1 MELTYPQQHNL
12 LMFGIIQQLLKL
24 LRILFQIAIYL
35 PNGNAQ
41 NSGNSCL
48 DCAAGTPGSVEEYV
62 YQSAPVNLPGVP
74 PAAGWSFTWDLCCR
88 NGAITN
94 LVLSSTTSPSEGFT
108 LRATMFPYIDPISG
122 LPVDGDPCFDS
133 SPLFNEEP
141 KTIICTGYPFS
152 YSHNASDPELDSIV
166 YSWDEPLDDA
176 VAFGVFNPPID
187 PSPIPFLAP
196 YSFNSP
202 LPGNPILDANTG
214 EISYNSNVSGNFVTV
229 VRVDAFKCGQKVA
242 SIYREIQA
250 VLIGCPAMSNGQP
263 NSPPTI
269 TPPNGPQNWTTI
281 INPSSGLPSYSTTV
295 NAGELVIFDVIGQD
309 LDIYA
314 NNVPQDVE
322 MTISGGQMAADYI
335 TDTLCNNP
343 PCATF
348 TDNNSNPPPI
358 SSPSLVQ
365 GQFQWQTDCNQIL
378 SDAGCG
384 NTTNVFN
391 FLIKVQDDFCPANA
405 ITIAT
410 LSITILPA
418 LVQPAPD
425 FQCVTEN
432 LNGDVTL
439 TWDHLLGANNSTTY
453 QIFGASNLGGP
464 YTQLD
469 DVSYPA
475 DLVTIPN
482 ANLPTG
488 TQYYFMTLNSLCA
501 DQSEPSDTMIPI
513 NYSLTSSNVNCYNG
527 NDGRIV
533 VDMQTNLINPFY
545 YYLNGVL
552 NTNPVDSVFD
562 NLSAGVYTVA
572 LTDNMNCYIEE
583 EVVISVPG
591 NPLQVLTIDTINTCH
606 SDSSAFAVA
615 VGIGGTPFANG
626 TYLYN
631 WYDSNVG
638 STNPTISTNDT
649 AFNLYTGTYFVRIT
663 DANGCDTNASVQIIS
678 PQLPLSSS
686 NQIGPIVCKGDSSG
700 YIVGDAGGGF
710 PPYTYTWSTSLGGI
724 IQQSFGLNNKDT
736 LKNISTGVYLLDIV
750 DQRGC
755 QSSQISITVNE
766 PLHPLVIDTVM
777 LVDAIDCFGDST
789 GRAVVYFSGG
799 DPSGIAPAYQYLWD
813 NGETDSLAQHLYSG
827 YRSVTVT
834 DGRGCQ
840 VIDSVF
846 VPEST
851 EIISILTI
859 DSTVNCYGSNN
870 GIVSVTTSGGY
881 PNYIYSWSNGQ
892 PLGSGNV
899 DTAFNLSYG
908 SYALTTE
915 DSWGCSVVD
924 SVFMTEPDLL
934 TMEAIEL
941 EWISCKDSADG
952 LAFAVAQG
960 GTIPYTFSWG
970 GNQIGDTVNTLSPG
984 VHLVT
989 VTDAKGCT
997 ASDTVEIHEPPY
1009 LVVSISNVVPVYCNG
1024 VNTGSL
1030 TATASGGTPG
1040 YTYLWDDNPAL
1051 PQITAT
1057 ASYLESGIYTVTAT
1071 DSRGCI
1077 ATATEDISQV
1087 VPTMQLDTSFTNV
1100 SCHGNND
1107 GSALVIA
1114 SGGHAPYTYT
1124 WVGTNSSFVS
1134 YTSSISGL
1142 SAGTYSVTVTDTN
1155 NCTRNSSVDIYEPL
1169 PIIYNVST
1177 SVDELCLGACN
1188 GEIHIDSITGGTP
1201 PYVGMLTSNTTG
1213 AITYLT
1219 MSGDSIINGV
1229 CAGDYTV
1236 MVTDSG
1242 LCSSSMLPS
1251 GNSQAV
1257 VNSTVS
1263 ALTDPQIVITD
1274 NVDCFGGSTGEIQ
1287 ITNPDIDYMYVWRD
1301 INGSYI
1307 NSGVSVNNLTAG
1319 QYFVNAEYQNL
1330 GNAIAPPYNIGPS
1343 DSSTAPGGY
1352 NDGNWFL
1359 ELDCTSPSKIISS
1372 LVYARDTNT
1381 ITFELRDNLALVLDD
1396 TTITVYPGAQRIHL
1410 DFDVPVANALQLG
1423 ISAPGSG
1430 LYRNRQ
1436 PFGSSMPFPY
1446 LGSTINIVGT
1456 GQNSER
1462 NYYFFYDIEVQEI
1475 TSNSVPGCISYSDTV
1490 TIVEPDPL
1498 SVSGVVNA
1506 SDCFGGSS
1514 GSISISVTG
1523 GTSNYT
1529 YQWDNGSTLS
1539 QLNNLSSGDYT
1550 VTITDANSCVLVD
1563 TFTVTQPSPINVSI
1577 SRGSNNANNPAYF
1590 ELSVNGSSASGGTA
1604 PYVYTWKREYP
1615 VGVFTNVGGGN
1626 NYTVYAAGT
1635 YSVTVVD
1642 ANGCTV
1648 ASNDFTYNNPPTSV
1662 VENSGVIKLE
1672 IYPNPF
1678 NDVAI
1683 VDFGRYISNSQLK
1696 IFNIVGEL
1704 VDEYEVR
1711 DTDKIEIERKEKVNG
1726 VYFAE
1731 IEIDDKKIFK
1741 KIIIVK

>member
-1 MELTYPQQHNL
+1 MKKFIFILSLVVVFVNANAQIILSPDTSVCGVYNDTLQALSQELSSINTDDIHGAVAIPLGFTFNFYGTAYNSCVLSANGYITFDITQAGQYSPWGISAPIPNPTGTMPENAIMAPWQDILPGPPPNNNITFGTTGLAPNRRFTVTWCEIPMFSCTQDLHTSQIILYEGSDKIEMFLQDKPLCATWNGGAAVQGLVDATSTNFDIVNDPVLGQPRNFPLQWTATNEGWEFVPNGTTSYIINQIPYVPIIAGTNVWTDANGNVLGTGPSLPVNL
-12 LMFGIIQQLLKL
+12 SSSTTIYANVSGACSAGQLSDSVVISVTGCFTISTITNDASCSGNDASITCVPDTSLTNPPWNIQLLDL
-24 LRILFQIAIYL
+24 
-35 PNGNAQ
+35 NGNI
-41 NSGNSCL
+41 
-48 DCAAGTPGSVEEYV
+48 V
-62 YQSAPVNLPGVP
+62 QSAPNVTTFTHTFNNLFPGTYTVNVTDIFGY
-74 PAAGWSFTWDLCCR
+74 
-88 NGAITN
+88 
-94 LVLSSTTSPSEGFT
+94 SSQQS
-108 LRATMFPYIDPISG
+108 ATVGQIQNPIST
-122 LPVDGDPCFDS
+122 S
-133 SPLFNEEP
+133 
-141 KTIICTGYPFS
+141 
-152 YSHNASDPELDSIV
+152 
-166 YSWDEPLDDA
+166 
-176 VAFGVFNPPID
+176 
-187 PSPIPFLAP
+187 
-196 YSFNSP
+196 
-202 LPGNPILDANTG
+202 
-214 EISYNSNVSGNFVTV
+214 
-229 VRVDAFKCGQKVA
+229 
-242 SIYREIQA
+242 
-250 VLIGCPAMSNGQP
+250 
-263 NSPPTI
+263 
-269 TPPNGPQNWTTI
+269 
-281 INPSSGLPSYSTTV
+281 V
-295 NAGELVIFDVIGQD
+295 N
-309 LDIYA
+309 Y
-314 NNVPQDVE
+314 
-322 MTISGGQMAADYI
+322 
-335 TDTLCNNP
+335 
-343 PCATF
+343 
-348 TDNNSNPPPI
+348 
-358 SSPSLVQ
+358 
-365 GQFQWQTDCNQIL
+365 
-378 SDAGCG
+378 
-384 NTTNVFN
+384 
-391 FLIKVQDDFCPANA
+391 
-405 ITIAT
+405 
-410 LSITILPA
+410 
-418 LVQPAPD
+418 
-425 FQCVTEN
+425 
-432 LNGDVTL
+432 
-439 TWDHLLGANNSTTY
+439 
-453 QIFGASNLGGP
+453 
-464 YTQLD
+464 
-469 DVSYPA
+469 
-475 DLVTIPN
+475 
-482 ANLPTG
+482 
-488 TQYYFMTLNSLCA
+488 
-501 DQSEPSDTMIPI
+501 
-513 NYSLTSSNVNCYNG
+513 SNVNCYNG
-527 NDGRIV
+527 NDGRIAV
-533 VDMQTNLINPFY
+533 HVNNAATPFY

-562 NLSAGVYTVA
+562 NLSAGFYIVSVID
-572 LTDNMNCYIEE
+572 DNNCLHRDT
-583 EVVISVPG
+583 VVISAPS
-591 NPLQVLTIDTINTCH
+591 NPLQAIVSSKVNTCH
-606 SDSSAFAVA
+606 SDSTAFAVA
-615 VGIGGTPFANG
+615 LGIGGTPFANG

-724 IQQSFGLNNKDT
+724 IQQTFGLNNKDT

-789 GRAVVYFSGG
+789 GRAVVYHSGG

-813 NGETDSLAQHLYSG
+813 NGETDSLAQYLYSG

-846 VPEST
+846 VPESS

-870 GIVSVTTSGGY
+870 GIVSVTTSGGH

-960 GTIPYTFSWG
+960 GTMPYTFSWG

-1087 VPTMQLDTSFTNV
+1087 VPTMELDTSFTNV

-1177 SVDELCLGACN
+1177 SADELCLGACN

-1263 ALTDPQIVITD
+1263 VLTDPQIVVTD

-1287 ITNPDIDYMYVWRD
+1287 ITNPDTNYTYYTYFILSSVQNVWVG
-1301 INGSYI
+1301 IGASA
-1307 NSGVSVNNLTAG
+1307 SNLPSG
-1319 QYFVNAEYQNL
+1319 QYFVR
-1330 GNAIAPPYNIGPS
+1330 AILNQSMNVPLPS
-1343 DSSTAPGGY
+1343 
-1352 NDGNWFL
+1352 
-1359 ELDCTSPSKIISS
+1359 TSW
-1372 LVYARDTNT
+1372 
-1381 ITFELRDNLALVLDD
+1381 
-1396 TTITVYPGAQRIHL
+1396 
-1410 DFDVPVANALQLG
+1410 
-1423 ISAPGSG
+1423 
-1430 LYRNRQ
+1430 
-1436 PFGSSMPFPY
+1436 
-1446 LGSTINIVGT
+1446 
-1456 GQNSER
+1456 
-1462 NYYFFYDIEVQEI
+1462 
-1475 TSNSVPGCISYSDTV
+1475 CISYSDTV

-1563 TFTVTQPSPINVSI
+1563 TFTVTQASPINVSI

-1615 VGVFTNVGGGN
+1615 VGIFTNVGGGN

-1662 VENSGVIKLE
+1662 VENTGVIKLE

-1711 DTDKIEIERKEKVNG
+1711 ETDKIEIERKEKVNG

-1741 KIIIVK
+1741 KIIVE

>member
-1 MELTYPQQHNL
+1 M
-12 LMFGIIQQLLKL
+12 
-24 LRILFQIAIYL
+24 
-35 PNGNAQ
+35 
-41 NSGNSCL
+41 
-48 DCAAGTPGSVEEYV
+48 
-62 YQSAPVNLPGVP
+62 
-74 PAAGWSFTWDLCCR
+74 
-88 NGAITN
+88 
-94 LVLSSTTSPSEGFT
+94 
-108 LRATMFPYIDPISG
+108 
-122 LPVDGDPCFDS
+122 
-133 SPLFNEEP
+133 
-141 KTIICTGYPFS
+141 
-152 YSHNASDPELDSIV
+152 
-166 YSWDEPLDDA
+166 
-176 VAFGVFNPPID
+176 
-187 PSPIPFLAP
+187 
-196 YSFNSP
+196 
-202 LPGNPILDANTG
+202 
-214 EISYNSNVSGNFVTV
+214 
-229 VRVDAFKCGQKVA
+229 
-242 SIYREIQA
+242 
-250 VLIGCPAMSNGQP
+250 
-263 NSPPTI
+263 
-269 TPPNGPQNWTTI
+269 
-281 INPSSGLPSYSTTV
+281 
-295 NAGELVIFDVIGQD
+295 
-309 LDIYA
+309 
-314 NNVPQDVE
+314 
-322 MTISGGQMAADYI
+322 
-335 TDTLCNNP
+335 
-343 PCATF
+343 
-348 TDNNSNPPPI
+348 
-358 SSPSLVQ
+358 
-365 GQFQWQTDCNQIL
+365 
-378 SDAGCG
+378 
-384 NTTNVFN
+384 
-391 FLIKVQDDFCPANA
+391 
-405 ITIAT
+405 
-410 LSITILPA
+410 
-418 LVQPAPD
+418 
-425 FQCVTEN
+425 
-432 LNGDVTL
+432 
-439 TWDHLLGANNSTTY
+439 
-453 QIFGASNLGGP
+453 
-464 YTQLD
+464 
-469 DVSYPA
+469 
-475 DLVTIPN
+475 
-482 ANLPTG
+482 
-488 TQYYFMTLNSLCA
+488 
-501 DQSEPSDTMIPI
+501 
-513 NYSLTSSNVNCYNG
+513 
-527 NDGRIV
+527 
-533 VDMQTNLINPFY
+533 
-545 YYLNGVL
+545 NGVL
-552 NTNPVDSVFD
+552 NTNPVDTVFD
-562 NLSAGVYTVA
+562 NLSAGFYIVSIID
-572 LTDNMNCYIEE
+572 DNNCLHRDT
-583 EVVISVPG
+583 VVISAPS
-591 NPLQVLTIDTINTCH
+591 NPLQAIVSSKVNTCH
-606 SDSSAFAVA
+606 SDSTAFAVA

-649 AFNLYTGTYFVRIT
+649 AFNLYTGTYFVRII

-789 GRAVVYFSGG
+789 GRAVVYYSGG

-813 NGETDSLAQHLYSG
+813 NGETDSLAQYLYSG

-846 VPEST
+846 VPESS

-960 GTIPYTFSWG
+960 GTMPYTFSWG

-1057 ASYLESGIYTVTAT
+1057 ASYLESGIYTVIAT

-1177 SVDELCLGACN
+1177 SADELCLGACN

-1287 ITNPDIDYMYVWRD
+1287 ITNPDTNYTYYTYFILSSVQNVWVG
-1301 INGSYI
+1301 IGASA
-1307 NSGVSVNNLTAG
+1307 SNLPSG
-1319 QYFVNAEYQNL
+1319 QYFVR
-1330 GNAIAPPYNIGPS
+1330 AILNQSMNVPLPS
-1343 DSSTAPGGY
+1343 
-1352 NDGNWFL
+1352 
-1359 ELDCTSPSKIISS
+1359 TSW
-1372 LVYARDTNT
+1372 
-1381 ITFELRDNLALVLDD
+1381 
-1396 TTITVYPGAQRIHL
+1396 
-1410 DFDVPVANALQLG
+1410 
-1423 ISAPGSG
+1423 
-1430 LYRNRQ
+1430 
-1436 PFGSSMPFPY
+1436 
-1446 LGSTINIVGT
+1446 
-1456 GQNSER
+1456 
-1462 NYYFFYDIEVQEI
+1462 
-1475 TSNSVPGCISYSDTV
+1475 CISYSDTV

-1539 QLNNLSSGDYT
+1539 QLDNLPSGDYT

-1648 ASNDFTYNNPPTSV
+1648 ASNDFTYNNPPTSL

-1711 DTDKIEIERKEKVNG
+1711 ETDKIEIERKEKVNG

-1741 KIIIVK
+1741 KIIVE

>member
-1 MELTYPQQHNL
+1 
-12 LMFGIIQQLLKL
+12 
-24 LRILFQIAIYL
+24 
-35 PNGNAQ
+35 
-41 NSGNSCL
+41 
-48 DCAAGTPGSVEEYV
+48 
-62 YQSAPVNLPGVP
+62 
-74 PAAGWSFTWDLCCR
+74 
-88 NGAITN
+88 
-94 LVLSSTTSPSEGFT
+94 
-108 LRATMFPYIDPISG
+108 
-122 LPVDGDPCFDS
+122 
-133 SPLFNEEP
+133 
-141 KTIICTGYPFS
+141 
-152 YSHNASDPELDSIV
+152 
-166 YSWDEPLDDA
+166 
-176 VAFGVFNPPID
+176 
-187 PSPIPFLAP
+187 
-196 YSFNSP
+196 
-202 LPGNPILDANTG
+202 
-214 EISYNSNVSGNFVTV
+214 
-229 VRVDAFKCGQKVA
+229 
-242 SIYREIQA
+242 
-250 VLIGCPAMSNGQP
+250 MSNGQP
-263 NSPPTI
+263 NSPPSI
-269 TPPNGPQNWTTI
+269 TPPNGPQNWVTI

-295 NAGELVIFDVIGQD
+295 NAGELVTFDVIGQD
-309 LDIYA
+309 LDMYA

-322 MTISGGQMAADYI
+322 MTISGGQMAADFI
-335 TDTLCNNP
+335 TDTLCSNP

-358 SSPSLVQ
+358 FSPSVVQ

-384 NTTNVFN
+384 NTTNTFN

-439 TWDHLLGANNSTTY
+439 TWDHLLGANSSTTY
-453 QIFGASNLGGP
+453 QIFGASNIGGP

-469 DVSYPA
+469 DVTYPA
-475 DLVTIPN
+475 DLVTIQN
-482 ANLPTG
+482 SNLPAG

-501 DQSEPSDTMIPI
+501 DQSEPSDTMVPI

-527 NDGRIV
+527 SDGRIV

-562 NLSAGVYTVA
+562 NLSAGFYIVSVID
-572 LTDNMNCYIEE
+572 DNNCLHRDT
-583 EVVISVPG
+583 VVISSPS
-591 NPLQVLTIDTINTCH
+591 NPLQAIVSSKVNTCH
-606 SDSSAFAVA
+606 SDSTAFAVA
-615 VGIGGTPFANG
+615 LGIGGTPFANG

-638 STNPTISTNDT
+638 LNNPTISTNDT
-649 AFNLYTGTYFVRIT
+649 AFNLYTGTYFVRVT

-686 NQIGPIVCKGDSSG
+686 NQIGPVVCKGDSSG

-724 IQQSFGLNNKDT
+724 IQQSFGVSNKDT
-736 LKNISTGVYLLDIV
+736 LKNIPTGVYLLDII

-777 LVDAIDCFGDST
+777 LVDSIDCFGDST
-789 GRAVVYFSGG
+789 GRAVVYHSGG

-813 NGETDSLAQHLYSG
+813 NGETDSLAQYLYSG
-827 YRSVTVT
+827 YRSVIVT

-846 VPEST
+846 VPESS

-870 GIVSVTTSGGY
+870 GIVSVTTSGGH

-960 GTIPYTFSWG
+960 GTMPYIFSWG

-1009 LVVSISNVVPVYCNG
+1009 LLVSIGNVVPVYCNG

-1040 YTYLWDDNPAL
+1040 YTYLWDDNPVL

-1057 ASYLESGIYTVTAT
+1057 ASYLESGIYIVTAT

-1087 VPTMQLDTSFTNV
+1087 VPTMNLDTSFTNV
-1100 SCHGNND
+1100 SCHGSND
-1107 GSALVIA
+1107 GSALVTA

-1124 WVGTNSSFVS
+1124 WVGTNSSFIS
-1134 YTSSISGL
+1134 YTSSISSL

-1177 SVDELCLGACN
+1177 SADELCLGACN

-1242 LCSSSMLPS
+1242 LCSSSILPS

-1263 ALTDPQIVITD
+1263 ALTDPQIVVTD
-1274 NVDCFGGSTGEIQ
+1274 NVDCFGGITGEIQ
-1287 ITNPDIDYMYVWRD
+1287 LTNPDTNYTYYTYFILSPVQNVWVG
-1301 INGSYI
+1301 IGALAS
-1307 NSGVSVNNLTAG
+1307 NLPSG
-1319 QYFVNAEYQNL
+1319 QYFVR
-1330 GNAIAPPYNIGPS
+1330 AILNQSMNVPLPS
-1343 DSSTAPGGY
+1343 
-1352 NDGNWFL
+1352 
-1359 ELDCTSPSKIISS
+1359 TSW
-1372 LVYARDTNT
+1372 
-1381 ITFELRDNLALVLDD
+1381 
-1396 TTITVYPGAQRIHL
+1396 
-1410 DFDVPVANALQLG
+1410 
-1423 ISAPGSG
+1423 
-1430 LYRNRQ
+1430 
-1436 PFGSSMPFPY
+1436 
-1446 LGSTINIVGT
+1446 
-1456 GQNSER
+1456 
-1462 NYYFFYDIEVQEI
+1462 
-1475 TSNSVPGCISYSDTV
+1475 CISYSDTV

-1498 SVSGVVNA
+1498 SVSGVVDPA
-1506 SDCFGGSS
+1506 DCFGGSS
-1514 GSISISVTG
+1514 GSISVSVMG
-1523 GTSNYT
+1523 GTSNYA
-1529 YQWDNGSTLS
+1529 YQWSNGSTLS
-1539 QLNNLSSGDYT
+1539 QVNNLSSGDYI
-1550 VTITDANSCVLVD
+1550 VTITDANSCILID
-1563 TFTVTQPSPINVSI
+1563 TFTVTQPNPINVSI

-1590 ELSVNGSSASGGTA
+1590 ELSVNGSSASGGTS

-1615 VGVFTNVGGGN
+1615 AGVFTNVGGGN

-1635 YSVTVVD
+1635 YSVTVLD

-1648 ASNDFTYNNPPTSV
+1648 ESNDFTYNNPPTF
-1662 VENSGVIKLE
+1662 VEESSEVIKLE

-1678 NDVAI
+1678 NDVAV
-1683 VDFGRYISNSQLK
+1683 VDFGRYISDSQLK

-1704 VDEYEVR
+1704 VDVYEVR
-1711 DTDKIEIERKEKVNG
+1711 ETDKLEIERKEKVNG

-1741 KIIIVK
+1741 KLILE

>member
-1 MELTYPQQHNL
+1 MKKFIFILSLVVVFVNANAQIILSPDTSVCGVYNDTLQALSQELSSINTDDIHGAVAIPLGFTFNFYGTAYNSCVLSANGYITFDITQAGQYSPWGISAPIPNPTGTMPENAIMAPWQDILPGPPPNNNITFGTTGLAPNRRFTVTWCEIPMFSCTQDLHTSQIILYEGSDKIEMFLQDKPLCATWNGGAAVQGLVDATSTNFDIVNDPVLGQPRNFPLQWTATNEGWEFIPNGTTSYIINQIPYVPIIAGTNVWTDANGNVIGTGPSLPVNL
-12 LMFGIIQQLLKL
+12 SSSTTIYANVSGACSAGQLSDSVVISVTGCFTISTITNDASCSGNDASITCVPDTSLTNPPWNIQLLDL
-24 LRILFQIAIYL
+24 
-35 PNGNAQ
+35 NGNI
-41 NSGNSCL
+41 
-48 DCAAGTPGSVEEYV
+48 V
-62 YQSAPVNLPGVP
+62 QSAPNVTTFTHTFNNLFPGTYTVNVTDIFGY
-74 PAAGWSFTWDLCCR
+74 
-88 NGAITN
+88 
-94 LVLSSTTSPSEGFT
+94 SSQQS
-108 LRATMFPYIDPISG
+108 ATVGQIQNPIST
-122 LPVDGDPCFDS
+122 S
-133 SPLFNEEP
+133 
-141 KTIICTGYPFS
+141 
-152 YSHNASDPELDSIV
+152 
-166 YSWDEPLDDA
+166 
-176 VAFGVFNPPID
+176 
-187 PSPIPFLAP
+187 
-196 YSFNSP
+196 
-202 LPGNPILDANTG
+202 
-214 EISYNSNVSGNFVTV
+214 
-229 VRVDAFKCGQKVA
+229 
-242 SIYREIQA
+242 
-250 VLIGCPAMSNGQP
+250 
-263 NSPPTI
+263 
-269 TPPNGPQNWTTI
+269 
-281 INPSSGLPSYSTTV
+281 V
-295 NAGELVIFDVIGQD
+295 N
-309 LDIYA
+309 Y
-314 NNVPQDVE
+314 
-322 MTISGGQMAADYI
+322 
-335 TDTLCNNP
+335 
-343 PCATF
+343 
-348 TDNNSNPPPI
+348 
-358 SSPSLVQ
+358 
-365 GQFQWQTDCNQIL
+365 
-378 SDAGCG
+378 
-384 NTTNVFN
+384 
-391 FLIKVQDDFCPANA
+391 
-405 ITIAT
+405 
-410 LSITILPA
+410 
-418 LVQPAPD
+418 
-425 FQCVTEN
+425 
-432 LNGDVTL
+432 
-439 TWDHLLGANNSTTY
+439 
-453 QIFGASNLGGP
+453 
-464 YTQLD
+464 
-469 DVSYPA
+469 
-475 DLVTIPN
+475 
-482 ANLPTG
+482 
-488 TQYYFMTLNSLCA
+488 
-501 DQSEPSDTMIPI
+501 
-513 NYSLTSSNVNCYNG
+513 SNVNCYNG
-527 NDGRIV
+527 NDGRIAV
-533 VDMQTNLINPFY
+533 HVNNAATPFY

-562 NLSAGVYTVA
+562 NLSAGFYIVSVID
-572 LTDNMNCYIEE
+572 DNNCLHRDT
-583 EVVISVPG
+583 VVISAPS
-591 NPLQVLTIDTINTCH
+591 NPLQAIVSSKVNTCH
-606 SDSSAFAVA
+606 SDSTAFAVA

-789 GRAVVYFSGG
+789 GRAVVYHSGG

-813 NGETDSLAQHLYSG
+813 NGETDSLAQYLYSG

-840 VIDSVF
+840 VVDSVF
-846 VPEST
+846 VPESS

-870 GIVSVTTSGGY
+870 GIVSVTTSGGH

-960 GTIPYTFSWG
+960 GTMPYTFSWG

-1263 ALTDPQIVITD
+1263 ALTDPQIVVTD

-1287 ITNPDIDYMYVWRD
+1287 ITNPDTNYTYYTYFILSSVQNVWVG
-1301 INGSYI
+1301 IGASA
-1307 NSGVSVNNLTAG
+1307 SNLPSG
-1319 QYFVNAEYQNL
+1319 QYFVR
-1330 GNAIAPPYNIGPS
+1330 AILNQSMNVPLPS
-1343 DSSTAPGGY
+1343 
-1352 NDGNWFL
+1352 
-1359 ELDCTSPSKIISS
+1359 TSW
-1372 LVYARDTNT
+1372 
-1381 ITFELRDNLALVLDD
+1381 
-1396 TTITVYPGAQRIHL
+1396 
-1410 DFDVPVANALQLG
+1410 
-1423 ISAPGSG
+1423 
-1430 LYRNRQ
+1430 
-1436 PFGSSMPFPY
+1436 
-1446 LGSTINIVGT
+1446 
-1456 GQNSER
+1456 
-1462 NYYFFYDIEVQEI
+1462 
-1475 TSNSVPGCISYSDTV
+1475 CISYSDTV

-1529 YQWDNGSTLS
+1529 YQWYNGSTLS

-1711 DTDKIEIERKEKVNG
+1711 ETDKIEIERKEKVNG

-1741 KIIIVK
+1741 KIIVE

>member
-1 MELTYPQQHNL
+1 MKKFIFILSLVVVFVNSNAQIILSPDTSVCGVYNDTLQALSQELSSINTDDIHGAVAIPLGFTFNFYGTAYNSCVLSANGYITFDITQAGQYSPWGISAPIPNPTGTMPENAIMAPWQDILPGPPPNNNITFGTTGLAPNRRFTVTWCEIPMFSCTQDLHTSQIILYEGSDKIEMFLQDKPLCATWNGGAAVQGLVDATSTNFDIVNDPVLGQPRNFPLQWTATNEGWEFIPNGTTSYIINQIPYVPIIAGTNVWTDANGNVIGTGPSLPVNL
-12 LMFGIIQQLLKL
+12 SSSTTIYANVSGACSAGQLSDSVVISVTGCFTISTITNDASCSGNDASITCVPDTSLTNPPWNIQLLDL
-24 LRILFQIAIYL
+24 
-35 PNGNAQ
+35 NGNI
-41 NSGNSCL
+41 
-48 DCAAGTPGSVEEYV
+48 V
-62 YQSAPVNLPGVP
+62 QSAPNVTTFTHTFNNLFPGTYTVNVTDIFGY
-74 PAAGWSFTWDLCCR
+74 
-88 NGAITN
+88 
-94 LVLSSTTSPSEGFT
+94 SSQQS
-108 LRATMFPYIDPISG
+108 ATVGQIQNPIST
-122 LPVDGDPCFDS
+122 S
-133 SPLFNEEP
+133 
-141 KTIICTGYPFS
+141 
-152 YSHNASDPELDSIV
+152 
-166 YSWDEPLDDA
+166 
-176 VAFGVFNPPID
+176 
-187 PSPIPFLAP
+187 
-196 YSFNSP
+196 
-202 LPGNPILDANTG
+202 
-214 EISYNSNVSGNFVTV
+214 
-229 VRVDAFKCGQKVA
+229 
-242 SIYREIQA
+242 
-250 VLIGCPAMSNGQP
+250 
-263 NSPPTI
+263 
-269 TPPNGPQNWTTI
+269 
-281 INPSSGLPSYSTTV
+281 V
-295 NAGELVIFDVIGQD
+295 N
-309 LDIYA
+309 Y
-314 NNVPQDVE
+314 
-322 MTISGGQMAADYI
+322 
-335 TDTLCNNP
+335 
-343 PCATF
+343 
-348 TDNNSNPPPI
+348 
-358 SSPSLVQ
+358 
-365 GQFQWQTDCNQIL
+365 
-378 SDAGCG
+378 
-384 NTTNVFN
+384 
-391 FLIKVQDDFCPANA
+391 
-405 ITIAT
+405 
-410 LSITILPA
+410 
-418 LVQPAPD
+418 
-425 FQCVTEN
+425 
-432 LNGDVTL
+432 
-439 TWDHLLGANNSTTY
+439 
-453 QIFGASNLGGP
+453 
-464 YTQLD
+464 
-469 DVSYPA
+469 
-475 DLVTIPN
+475 
-482 ANLPTG
+482 
-488 TQYYFMTLNSLCA
+488 
-501 DQSEPSDTMIPI
+501 
-513 NYSLTSSNVNCYNG
+513 SNVNCFNG
-527 NDGRIV
+527 NDGRIAV
-533 VDMQTNLINPFY
+533 HVNNAATPFY

-562 NLSAGVYTVA
+562 NLSAGFYIVSVID
-572 LTDNMNCYIEE
+572 DNNCLHRDT
-583 EVVISVPG
+583 VVISAPS
-591 NPLQVLTIDTINTCH
+591 NPLQAIVSSKVNTCH

-615 VGIGGTPFANG
+615 LGIGGTPFANG

-724 IQQSFGLNNKDT
+724 IQQTFGLNNKDT

-789 GRAVVYFSGG
+789 GRAVVYHSGG

-813 NGETDSLAQHLYSG
+813 NGETDSLAQYLYSG

-840 VIDSVF
+840 VVDSVF
-846 VPEST
+846 VPESS

-870 GIVSVTTSGGY
+870 GIVSVTTSGGH

-960 GTIPYTFSWG
+960 GTMPYTFSWG

-1177 SVDELCLGACN
+1177 SADELCLGACN

-1263 ALTDPQIVITD
+1263 ALTDPQIVVTD

-1287 ITNPDIDYMYVWRD
+1287 ITNPDTNYTYYTYFILSSVQNVWVG
-1301 INGSYI
+1301 IGASA
-1307 NSGVSVNNLTAG
+1307 SNLPSG
-1319 QYFVNAEYQNL
+1319 QYFVR
-1330 GNAIAPPYNIGPS
+1330 AILNQSMNVPLPS
-1343 DSSTAPGGY
+1343 
-1352 NDGNWFL
+1352 
-1359 ELDCTSPSKIISS
+1359 TSW
-1372 LVYARDTNT
+1372 
-1381 ITFELRDNLALVLDD
+1381 
-1396 TTITVYPGAQRIHL
+1396 
-1410 DFDVPVANALQLG
+1410 
-1423 ISAPGSG
+1423 
-1430 LYRNRQ
+1430 
-1436 PFGSSMPFPY
+1436 
-1446 LGSTINIVGT
+1446 
-1456 GQNSER
+1456 
-1462 NYYFFYDIEVQEI
+1462 
-1475 TSNSVPGCISYSDTV
+1475 CISYSDTV

-1506 SDCFGGSS
+1506 ADCFGGNS
-1514 GSISISVTG
+1514 GSISVSVTG

-1726 VYFAE
+1726 G
-1731 IEIDDKKIFK
+1731 ILQR
-1741 KIIIVK
+1741 

>member
-1 MELTYPQQHNL
+1 MKKFIFILSLIVVFFNAKAQIILSPDTSVCGVYNDTLQALSQELSSINTDDIHGAVAVPLGFTFNFYGTAYNSCVLSANGYITFDITQAGQYSPWGISAPIPNPTGTMPENAIMAPWQDILPGPPPNNNITFGTTGL
-12 LMFGIIQQLLKL
+12 APNRRFTVTWCEIPMFSCTQDLHTSQIILYEGSDKIEMFLQDKPLCATWNGGAAVQGLVDATSTNFDIVNDPVLGQPRNFPL
-24 LRILFQIAIYL
+24 QWTATNEGWEFI
-35 PNGNAQ
+35 PNGTTSYIINQ
-41 NSGNSCL
+41 IPYVPII
-48 DCAAGTPGSVEEYV
+48 AGTNVWTDANGNVLGTGPSL
-62 YQSAPVNLPGVP
+62 PVNL
-74 PAAGWSFTWDLCCR
+74 S
-88 NGAITN
+88 
-94 LVLSSTTSPSEGFT
+94 SSTTIY
-108 LRATMFPYIDPISG
+108 A
-122 LPVDGDPCFDS
+122 
-133 SPLFNEEP
+133 
-141 KTIICTGYPFS
+141 
-152 YSHNASDPELDSIV
+152 
-166 YSWDEPLDDA
+166 
-176 VAFGVFNPPID
+176 
-187 PSPIPFLAP
+187 
-196 YSFNSP
+196 
-202 LPGNPILDANTG
+202 
-214 EISYNSNVSGNFVTV
+214 NVSGACSAGQLSDSVVISVTGCFTISTITN
-229 VRVDAFKCGQKVA
+229 DASCSGNDA
-242 SIYREIQA
+242 SITCVPDTSLTNPPWNIQ
-250 VLIGCPAMSNGQP
+250 LLDLNGNIVQSAL
-263 NSPPTI
+263 NV
-269 TPPNGPQNWTTI
+269 TTFTHTF
-281 INPSSGLPSYSTTV
+281 NNLFPGTYTV
-295 NAGELVIFDVIGQD
+295 NVTDIFGYSSQQSATVGQ
-309 LDIYA
+309 IQ
-314 NNVPQDVE
+314 N
-322 MTISGGQMAADYI
+322 
-335 TDTLCNNP
+335 
-343 PCATF
+343 
-348 TDNNSNPPPI
+348 PI
-358 SSPSLVQ
+358 STSV
-365 GQFQWQTDCNQIL
+365 
-378 SDAGCG
+378 
-384 NTTNVFN
+384 
-391 FLIKVQDDFCPANA
+391 
-405 ITIAT
+405 
-410 LSITILPA
+410 
-418 LVQPAPD
+418 
-425 FQCVTEN
+425 
-432 LNGDVTL
+432 
-439 TWDHLLGANNSTTY
+439 
-453 QIFGASNLGGP
+453 
-464 YTQLD
+464 
-469 DVSYPA
+469 
-475 DLVTIPN
+475 
-482 ANLPTG
+482 
-488 TQYYFMTLNSLCA
+488 
-501 DQSEPSDTMIPI
+501 
-513 NYSLTSSNVNCYNG
+513 NYSNVNCYNG
-527 NDGRIV
+527 NDGRIAV
-533 VDMQTNLINPFY
+533 HVNNAATPFY

-562 NLSAGVYTVA
+562 NLSAGFYIVSVID
-572 LTDNMNCYIEE
+572 DNNCLHRDT
-583 EVVISVPG
+583 VVISAPS
-591 NPLQVLTIDTINTCH
+591 NPLQAIISSKVNTCH
-606 SDSSAFAVA
+606 SDSTAFAVA

-766 PLHPLVIDTVM
+766 PLHPLAIDTVM

-813 NGETDSLAQHLYSG
+813 NGETDSLAQYLYSG
-827 YRSVTVT
+827 YRSVTIT

-840 VIDSVF
+840 VVDSVF
-846 VPEST
+846 VPESS

-960 GTIPYTFSWG
+960 GTMPYTFSWG

-1263 ALTDPQIVITD
+1263 VLTDPQIVITD

-1287 ITNPDIDYMYVWRD
+1287 ITNPDTNYTYYTYFILSSVQNVWVG
-1301 INGSYI
+1301 IGASA
-1307 NSGVSVNNLTAG
+1307 SNLPSG
-1319 QYFVNAEYQNL
+1319 QYFVR
-1330 GNAIAPPYNIGPS
+1330 AILNQSMNVPLPS
-1343 DSSTAPGGY
+1343 
-1352 NDGNWFL
+1352 
-1359 ELDCTSPSKIISS
+1359 TSW
-1372 LVYARDTNT
+1372 
-1381 ITFELRDNLALVLDD
+1381 
-1396 TTITVYPGAQRIHL
+1396 
-1410 DFDVPVANALQLG
+1410 
-1423 ISAPGSG
+1423 
-1430 LYRNRQ
+1430 
-1436 PFGSSMPFPY
+1436 
-1446 LGSTINIVGT
+1446 
-1456 GQNSER
+1456 
-1462 NYYFFYDIEVQEI
+1462 
-1475 TSNSVPGCISYSDTV
+1475 CISYSDTV

-1514 GSISISVTG
+1514 GSISISVMG

-1711 DTDKIEIERKEKVNG
+1711 ETDKIEIERKEKVNG

-1741 KIIIVK
+1741 KIIIE